1 MMMEHMNK
9 REAAVYL
16 TKSTGVLPAIKLKN
30 AMDLLP
36 YAQAMIDGGIRV
48 LEVTMTTPGVL
59 DAFRAIRHEFGDA
72 LLLASG
78 TTLDASAAYAAI
90 QAGASIC
97 VSPAV
102 VPDVIAT
109 AKRYGAACYCGAYT
123 ATEVLQAMTAGAD
136 MVKIFPAALAGP
148 RYMANLKMV
157 FPEVNLIPSGG
168 IGLDTAAEYIRHGAA
183 AISGARNFF
192 DVEQVAQHGAA
203 WVTEQ
208 AKRYIAL
215 VAEAKATA
223 YPLP

>member
-1 MMMEHMNK
+1 MNNR
-9 REAAVYL
+9 REEAVYR

-30 AMDLLP
+30 AADLLP
-36 YAQAMIDGGIRV
+36 YADAFLEGGISV

-59 DAFRAIRHEFGDA
+59 DAFRAIKHAYGDR
-72 LLLASG
+72 LLLAAG
-78 TTLDASAAYAAI
+78 TTLDATAAYAAI
-90 QAGASIC
+90 QAGASIL

-109 AKRYGAACYCGAYT
+109 ANRYQVACFCGAFT

-148 RYMANLKMV
+148 AYMTNLRMV
-157 FPEVNLIPSGG
+157 YPEVNLVPSGG
-168 IGLDTAAEYIRHGAA
+168 INLETAGEFIRCGAA

-192 DVEQVAQHGAA
+192 DYQAVQEHGAL

-208 AKRYIAL
+208 ARKYVDI
-215 VAEAKATA
+215 VAKARETA